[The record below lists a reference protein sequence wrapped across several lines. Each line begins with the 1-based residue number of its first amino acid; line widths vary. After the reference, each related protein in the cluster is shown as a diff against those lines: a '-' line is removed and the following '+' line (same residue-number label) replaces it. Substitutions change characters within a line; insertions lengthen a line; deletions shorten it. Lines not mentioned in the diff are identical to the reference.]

1 MRFYGVAEKVGFE
14 PTVSITPR
22 PISKWAQE
30 GKIPS
35 TKFQGTVRFNLEAVR
50 AAIEGHPTN
59 PPCTPPAQNLP
70 PDLEE
75 QIEALRSRFFEEQ
88 AAMMEEVEA

>member
-1 MRFYGVAEKVGFE
+1 
-14 PTVSITPR
+14 
-22 PISKWAQE
+22 
-30 GKIPS
+30 
-35 TKFQGTVRFNLEAVR
+35 
-50 AAIEGHPTN
+50 
-59 PPCTPPAQNLP
+59 LP